1 MGIEK
6 IDILGVGVDNVL
18 FEEALGTIESF
29 VGDGRSH
36 YVATVNPEFVVT
48 AQKDAE
54 FKKILN
60 CASLVVCDGIGV
72 LWASKVLGSP
82 LKQKITGTDLTGALC
97 DRASKKGYRVFLL
110 GAEEGVADKTAEVLR
125 TKFKGLKVL
134 GSLSGSPRVE
144 DDAKTVRQIKDLVG
158 ESRIDLLFV
167 AYGHPKQEK
176 WLARNLPR
184 LNVGVGI
191 GVGGA
196 FDYISG
202 RSKRAPRLI
211 RSLGLEWLFRLVTQP
226 SRWRRQLALGVDECE

>member
-1 MGIEK
+1 MEIEK
-6 IDILGVGVDNVL
+6 VNILGVGVSSVT
-18 FEEALGTIESF
+18 FAEAVEAIKGF
-29 VGDGRSH
+29 VGDGQRH
-36 YVATVNPEFVVT
+36 YVVTVNPEFVVT
-48 AQKDAE
+48 AQEDTE

-60 CASLVVCDGIGV
+60 HASLAVCDGIGV

-97 DRASKKGYRVFLL
+97 DAASKKDYKIFLL
-110 GAEEGVADKTAEVLR
+110 GAEEGVADTAAEVLR
-125 TKFKGLKVL
+125 TKFKGLEIL

-144 DDAKTVRQIKDLVG
+144 DDAKTVRQINNLIG
-158 ESRIDLLFV
+158 GRRIDVLFV

-176 WLARNLPR
+176 WLARNLPQ

-202 RSKRAPRLI
+202 RSRRAPRLI
-211 RSLGLEWLFRLVTQP
+211 RSLGLE
-226 SRWRRQLALGVDECE
+226 